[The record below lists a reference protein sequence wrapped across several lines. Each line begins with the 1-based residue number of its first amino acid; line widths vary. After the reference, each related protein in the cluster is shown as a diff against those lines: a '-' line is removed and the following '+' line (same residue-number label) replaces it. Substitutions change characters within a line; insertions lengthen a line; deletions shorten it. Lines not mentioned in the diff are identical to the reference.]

1 LISRGGIKALADF
14 RFALRRFVSFSADA
28 ARETGVSPQQHQALL
43 ALKAYPPDM
52 EVTVGDLAARLCIRH
67 HSAVGLVNRL
77 AAKNVVRRVRSSRD
91 RRHVHLELTAYGES
105 LISRLSAT
113 HRDEL
118 KRIGPELRR
127 VLRELEDA

>member
-1 LISRGGIKALADF
+1 MISRGGIKALADF

>member
-1 LISRGGIKALADF
+1 LISSTGIKALADF

-28 ARETGVSPQQHQALL
+28 ARETGLSPQQHQALL
-43 ALKAYPPDM
+43 ALKAYPSDM

-77 AAKNVVRRVRSSRD
+77 AARNFVRRIRSSRD
-91 RRHVHLELTAYGES
+91 RRHVYLELTTLGES
-105 LISRLSAT
+105 LIARLSAT

-118 KRIGPELRR
+118 KRIAPELRR
-127 VLRELEDA
+127 LLHELDGA

>member
-1 LISRGGIKALADF
+1 VISNSGIKALADF

-28 ARETGVSPQQHQALL
+28 ARETGLSPQQHQALL
-43 ALKAYPPDM
+43 ALKAYPPDT

-77 AAKNVVRRVRSSRD
+77 AAKNLVRRVRSSRD
-91 RRHVHLELTAYGES
+91 RRHVHLVLTTYGES
-105 LISRLSAT
+105 LIARLSAA

-118 KRIGPELRR
+118 KRLGPELRR
-127 VLRELEDA
+127 VLRDVEEA